1 MPPSTPNPRKRG
13 AATIPISGHER
24 KRAKL
29 HDART
34 IAVQNTEQ
42 ALKTGELD
50 VPAFIKSRE
59 FEIEALQSAMKAS
72 KESSNKRAFQI
83 VPRDMRRRTASHNVK
98 RVPKRLRPRA
108 TREMQ
113 SDNTPTVSARRRK
126 PSGSLRFRKE
136 TARKL
141 QTMAKKKDITAKILA
156 KISGSRRTENV
167 LRQPPRAQT
176 KFRKRQKHKTWLPT
190 HVWHAKRAKMIV
202 RWRFAV
208 AETPTDKS
216 YRVAHRASGMRGCIA
231 WDESYFS
238 TIMLRGKERD
248 VKGVMK
254 ALCPKDGNPMSKKVV
269 AGTRA
274 SDTFAYRAGRYPL
287 DLIAP
292 IKVIWCAPEDSEAPL
307 EERIRKLLIRVH
319 PSAFLELW
327 EELLSTAKPLKV
339 TVEDLRFEIG
349 SIEITGPDATNSL
362 LAVLNPT
369 DATDEDSP
377 SGVWKNLRGLTNPSS
392 LPLGAC
398 LSFDV
403 SDPRL
408 RDPPRL
414 PEDRR
419 RLEEIQEIIF
429 KVTSTWSIDRTQPP
443 SSLFSREA
451 RAAAVKSQSSQKK
464 INKRKGE
471 AVPGEHPPPLP
482 SDPRIPIVLLATRR
496 SSSEKGVSGAI
507 GSWTILLPWK
517 WVQPVWYGIVH
528 SSPNVKFGG
537 LDELRQIDYENSN
550 RHFPDDFPGTKAG
563 IAEELRKGVE
573 RKEWWDKRPK
583 GKRVEWSSVKIGN
596 MRGEVGDGFV
606 CDWAYLLKG
615 KEIDITQS
623 DNSMELSMDA
633 TESTKSIA
641 STRTAAFMNATEFTG
656 DTMSIPATELEVSIE
671 SSKYSESAMSSMDID
686 KPPPNLPVISS
697 SIPTPTVFKDT
708 PTTTTATPSK
718 QSQQSHP
725 WIIPSSMVRYILA
738 APNSPLPK
746 PLATVHPTIL
756 SAGVFSIK
764 LFFPQR
770 STPTPRSRI
779 YSLPTNSP
787 ALKAKWKAVMSQKS
801 QGKRPGKATE
811 LPDVPGEEDLI
822 GFVTTGDFNL
832 KEGRGTGVGALS
844 WQKIFGRGKKVGEVV
859 GKACIVRDVG
869 SGIGRL
875 AYWEVID

>member
-1 MPPSTPNPRKRG
+1 MSSSTPNPRKRG
-13 AATIPISGHER
+13 AATMPISGHER

-29 HDART
+29 QDART
-34 IAVQNTEQ
+34 IAIQSTEQ

-59 FEIEALQSAMKAS
+59 FEIEALQSAMKSS

-126 PSGSLRFRKE
+126 PSGSLRSRKE

-141 QTMAKKKDITAKILA
+141 QTMAKKKDITAQILA
-156 KISGSRRTENV
+156 KISGGRRTENV

-190 HVWHAKRAKMIV
+190 HVWHAKRSKMVV

-208 AETPTDKS
+208 AETPTDKC

-231 WDESYFS
+231 WDESYYS

-248 VKGVMK
+248 IKEVMN
-254 ALCPKDGNPMSKKVV
+254 ALCPKDENPMSKKVV

-274 SDTFAYRAGRYPL
+274 SDTFIYRAGGYPL
-287 DLIAP
+287 GLIAP
-292 IKVIWCAPEDSEAPL
+292 VNIVWCVPEDPEDHR
-307 EERIRKLLIRVH
+307 EERMRKLLIRVH

-327 EELLSTAKPLKV
+327 EVLLPTTKPFKV
-339 TVEDLRFEIG
+339 TVEDLRYEIG

-362 LAVLNPT
+362 LAALNPV
-369 DATDEDSP
+369 DATDGDSP
-377 SGVWKNLRGLTNPSS
+377 SGIWRNLRGLTNPSS

-398 LSFDV
+398 LSFNV
-403 SDPRL
+403 IDPRL

-414 PEDRR
+414 SEDKRKF
-419 RLEEIQEIIF
+419 EEIQETVF
-429 KVTSTWSIDRTQPP
+429 KVASTWPIDRTQPP

-471 AVPGEHPPPLP
+471 AVPGEYPSPLP
-482 SDPRIPIVLLATRR
+482 TDPRIPIVLLATRR
-496 SSSEKGVSGAI
+496 SYAEKGGSGAI
-507 GSWTILLPWK
+507 GSWTVLLPWK
-517 WVQPVWYGIVH
+517 WVQPVWYSIIH
-528 SSPNVKFGG
+528 SGSNVKFGG
-537 LDELRQIDYENSN
+537 LDELRQISYESSK

-563 IAEELRKGVE
+563 VVEELRKGVE

-583 GKRVEWSSVKIGN
+583 GKRVEWGSVKVGN
-596 MRGEVGDGFV
+596 KKGEVGDGFV
-606 CDWAYLLKG
+606 CDWAYLLEG
-615 KEIDITQS
+615 KNIEITQG
-623 DNSMELSMDA
+623 DDSMELPTDA
-633 TESTKSIA
+633 TKSTEDTVPSG
-641 STRTAAFMNATEFTG
+641 TTAFMSMTESIG
-656 DTMSIPATELEVSIE
+656 DTISMPTAEPEVSIE
-671 SSKYSESAMSSMDID
+671 NPKYSMDID

-697 SIPTPTVFKDT
+697 SIPTFFKDT
-708 PTTTTATPSK
+708 SMATAISPPMPT
-718 QSQQSHP
+718 SQQSHI
-725 WIIPSSMVRYILA
+725 WAIPSNVIRYILA
-738 APNSPLPK
+738 APNSSLPK
-746 PLATVHPTIL
+746 PLTTLHPRIL
-756 SAGVFSIK
+756 SAGVFPIK
-764 LFFPQR
+764 LVLPQR
-770 STPTPRSRI
+770 GTPTPRARI
-779 YSLPTNSP
+779 YSLPTNNP

-801 QGKRPGKATE
+801 RGKRPGKATE
-811 LPDVPGEEDLI
+811 LPDTPGEEDLI

-832 KEGRGTGVGALS
+832 REGRGAGVGALS
-844 WQKIFGRGKKVGEVV
+844 WQKVFGRGKKMGGAVGR
-859 GKACIVRDVG
+859 ACIVRDVG

>member
-1 MPPSTPNPRKRG
+1 MPPSTLNPRKRG
-13 AATIPISGHER
+13 AAAAPISGHER

-29 HDART
+29 QDVRT

-59 FEIEALQSAMKAS
+59 FEIEALQNAMKAS

-98 RVPKRLRPRA
+98 RVPTRLRPRA

-113 SDNTPTVSARRRK
+113 SDNTPTGSARRRK

-141 QTMAKKKDITAKILA
+141 QTMAKKKDITARILA
-156 KISGSRRTENV
+156 KIPGSRRTENV

-216 YRVAHRASGMRGCIA
+216 HRVAHRASGMRGCIA

-238 TIMLRGKERD
+238 TVMLRGKERGI
-248 VKGVMK
+248 KEVMK

-269 AGTRA
+269 AGARA
-274 SDTFAYRAGRYPL
+274 SDTFIYRAGRYPL
-287 DLIAP
+287 GLVAP
-292 IKVIWCAPEDSEAPL
+292 VKIIWCVPEDPEDL
-307 EERIRKLLIRVH
+307 REERMRKLLIRVH

-327 EELLSTAKPLKV
+327 EVLLPIAKPLKV

-362 LAVLNPT
+362 LAVLNPA
-369 DATDEDSP
+369 DATDGDSP
-377 SGVWKNLRGLTNPSS
+377 SGVWRNLRGLTNPSS

-403 SDPRL
+403 LDPRL

-414 PEDRR
+414 PEDKRKF
-419 RLEEIQEIIF
+419 EEIQETIF

-443 SSLFSREA
+443 SPLFSREA
-451 RAAAVKSQSSQKK
+451 RAAAVKSQSSQKR

-471 AVPGEHPPPLP
+471 AVPGEHPSPLP
-482 SDPRIPIVLLATRR
+482 TDPRIPIVLLATRR
-496 SSSEKGVSGAI
+496 SSTEKGVSGAI

-528 SSPNVKFGG
+528 SGSNVKFGG
-537 LDELRQIDYENSN
+537 LDELRQINYENSN

-563 IAEELRKGVE
+563 MAEELRKGVE

-583 GKRVEWSSVKIGN
+583 GKRVEWGSVKIGDKK
-596 MRGEVGDGFV
+596 GEVGDGFV

-615 KEIDITQS
+615 EGIEVTQS
-623 DNSMELSMDA
+623 DGSMEFSMDA
-633 TESTKSIA
+633 TESTERIT
-641 STRTAAFMNATEFTG
+641 STGATPFIRAIESTG
-656 DTMSIPATELEVSIE
+656 DATPTPAAEPGVSVE
-671 SSKYSESAMSSMDID
+671 SSKYSENMMSSMDID
-686 KPPPNLPVISS
+686 KPPPNLPVISP
-697 SIPTPTVFKDT
+697 SIPTPFKDT
-708 PTTTTATPSK
+708 TIATTISAPMTT
-718 QSQQSHP
+718 SQQTHI
-725 WIIPSSMVRYILA
+725 WTIPSSMIHYTLA

-746 PLATVHPTIL
+746 PLATLHPKIL
-756 SAGVFSIK
+756 SAGVFPIK
-764 LFFPQR
+764 LAFPQR
-770 STPTPRSRI
+770 STPAPRARI
-779 YSLPTNSP
+779 YSLPTNNP
-787 ALKAKWKAVMSQKS
+787 TLKAKWKAVMSQKS
-801 QGKRPGKATE
+801 QGKRLGKATE
-811 LPDVPGEEDLI
+811 LPDAPGEEDLI

-844 WQKIFGRGKKVGEVV
+844 WQRVFGRGKKVDGVV

-869 SGIGRL
+869 SGIGKL

>member
-1 MPPSTPNPRKRG
+1 MPPSIPNPRKRG
-13 AATIPISGHER
+13 AAAMPISGPER

-29 HDART
+29 QDART

-50 VPAFIKSRE
+50 VPAFVKSRE
-59 FEIEALQSAMKAS
+59 FEIEALQNAMKAS

-98 RVPKRLRPRA
+98 RVPKRLQPRA

-141 QTMAKKKDITAKILA
+141 QTMAKKKEVTAQILA
-156 KISGSRRTENV
+156 KISRSRRTENV
-167 LRQPPRAQT
+167 LREPPRAQT

-190 HVWHAKRAKMIV
+190 HVWHAKRAKMVV

-208 AETPTDKS
+208 AETPTDKI

-238 TIMLRGKERD
+238 TIMLRGRERD
-248 VKGVMK
+248 VKEVMK
-254 ALCPKDGNPMSKKVV
+254 ALCPKDGNPMSNKVI

-274 SDTFAYRAGRYPL
+274 SDTFIYRAGRYPL

-292 IKVIWCAPEDSEAPL
+292 VKVIWCVPEDSEAPQ

-327 EELLSTAKPLKV
+327 EELLPTAKPLKV
-339 TVEDLRFEIG
+339 AVEDLRFEIG

-362 LAVLNPT
+362 LAVLNPF
-369 DATDEDSP
+369 DATDGDSP
-377 SGVWKNLRGLTNPSS
+377 SGIWKYLRGLTNPSF

-403 SDPRL
+403 IDPRL
-408 RDPPRL
+408 RDPPRQ
-414 PEDRR
+414 PVDKRKF
-419 RLEEIQEIIF
+419 EEVQETIF
-429 KVTSTWSIDRTQPP
+429 RVTSTWPIDRTQPP

-471 AVPGEHPPPLP
+471 AVPGEYPSPLP
-482 SDPRIPIVLLATRR
+482 TDPRIPIVLLATRR
-496 SSSEKGVSGAI
+496 QSAEKGVSGAI

-537 LDELRQIDYENSN
+537 LDESRQIDYENSN

-563 IAEELRKGVE
+563 IMEELRKGVE

-583 GKRVEWSSVKIGN
+583 GKRVVWDSVKIGN
-596 MRGEVGDGFV
+596 KKGEVGDGFV
-606 CDWAYLLKG
+606 CDWAYLLGG
-615 KEIDITQS
+615 KKVDTTQS
-623 DNSMELSMDA
+623 NDLIELSTDA
-633 TESTKSIA
+633 TESTEGIA
-641 STRTAAFMNATEFTG
+641 PTGTTAFMSVPESTG
-656 DTMSIPATELEVSIE
+656 DTVSIPAGESEVSIE
-671 SSKYSESAMSSMDID
+671 NSEYSEKMMSSMDID
-686 KPPPNLPVISS
+686 KPPPNLPVASLS
-697 SIPTPTVFKDT
+697 TPTLFKS
-708 PTTTTATPSK
+708 TTTTAVISPSK
-718 QSQQSHP
+718 PIPQQTHP
-725 WIIPSSMVRYILA
+725 WTIPSSIIRCILA
-738 APNSPLPK
+738 VPNSPLPK
-746 PLATVHPTIL
+746 PLATLHPKIL

-764 LFFPQR
+764 LVFPQR
-770 STPTPRSRI
+770 STPTPRARI
-779 YSLPTNSP
+779 YSLPTNAP
-787 ALKAKWKAVMSQKS
+787 ALKAKWKAVMSRKS
-801 QGKRPGKATE
+801 QGKCPGKATE
-811 LPDVPGEEDLI
+811 LPDVPDEEDLI

-844 WQKIFGRGKKVGEVV
+844 WQKVFGRGNKIVEAV

>member
-1 MPPSTPNPRKRG
+1 MPPSTPNPRKRA
-13 AATIPISGHER
+13 AATMPISGRER

-29 HDART
+29 QDVRT

-50 VPAFIKSRE
+50 VSAFIKSRE
-59 FEIEALQSAMKAS
+59 FEIEALQNAMKAS
-72 KESSNKRAFQI
+72 KESSNKRAFQV

-108 TREMQ
+108 TKEMQ

-141 QTMAKKKDITAKILA
+141 QTMAKKKDITAQILA
-156 KISGSRRTENV
+156 KIPSARGTENV

-208 AETPTDKS
+208 AETPTEKS

-248 VKGVMK
+248 VKEVMK
-254 ALCPKDGNPMSKKVV
+254 VLCPKDGNPISKKVV

-274 SDTFAYRAGRYPL
+274 SDTYIYKAGRYPL

-292 IKVIWCAPEDSEAPL
+292 VKVIWCVPEEPEAPQ

-327 EELLSTAKPLKV
+327 EELLPTAKPSKV
-339 TVEDLRFEIG
+339 AVEDLRFEIG

-362 LAVLNPT
+362 LAVLNPI
-369 DATDEDSP
+369 DAKDEDSP
-377 SGVWKNLRGLTNPSS
+377 SGVWKTLRGLTNPSS

-414 PEDRR
+414 PEDKRKF
-419 RLEEIQEIIF
+419 EETQETIF
-429 KVTSTWSIDRTQPP
+429 KITSTWSIDRTQPP

-451 RAAAVKSQSSQKK
+451 RTAAVKLQSSQKK

-471 AVPGEHPPPLP
+471 AIPGEYPSPLP
-482 SDPRIPIVLLATRR
+482 TDPKIPIVLLTTRR
-496 SSSEKGVSGAI
+496 SSAERGVSGAI
-507 GSWTILLPWK
+507 GSWTVLLPWK

-528 SSPNVKFGG
+528 SGPNIKFGG
-537 LDELRQIDYENSN
+537 LDELRQINYENSN
-550 RHFPDDFPGTKAG
+550 GNFPDDFPGTKAG
-563 IAEELRKGVE
+563 MTEELRKGVE

-583 GKRVEWSSVKIGN
+583 GKRIEWGSVKIGSKK
-596 MRGEVGDGFV
+596 GEIGDGFV
-606 CDWAYLLKG
+606 CDWAYLLKE
-615 KEIDITQS
+615 KRVDITQS
-623 DNSMELSMDA
+623 DDSTELSTDASESTEGVAPIGTTASMSA
-633 TESTKSIA
+633 TEP
-641 STRTAAFMNATEFTG
+641 TE
-656 DTMSIPATELEVSIE
+656 DTISSIPFAEPEVS
-671 SSKYSESAMSSMDID
+671 SENSECSGDMSSMDID
-686 KPPPNLPVISS
+686 KPPPNLPLMSS
-697 SIPTPTVFKDT
+697 SIPTSSKD
-708 PTTTTATPSK
+708 TTTTTTTSLPK
-718 QSQQSHP
+718 LPSQQPHP
-725 WIIPSSMVRYILA
+725 WTIPSSMIRCILST
-738 APNSPLPK
+738 PNSPLPK
-746 PLATVHPTIL
+746 PLATLHPEIL
-756 SAGVFSIK
+756 SAGLFSIK
-764 LFFPQR
+764 LVFPQR
-770 STPTPRSRI
+770 STPTPRARI
-779 YSLPTNSP
+779 YSLPTNNP
-787 ALKAKWKAVMSQKS
+787 ALKAQWKAVMSKKS

-811 LPDVPGEEDLI
+811 LPDVPSEEDLI
-822 GFVTTGDFNL
+822 GFVTMGDFNL
-832 KEGRGTGVGALS
+832 KEGKGTGVGALS
-844 WQKIFGRGKKVGEVV
+844 WQKVFGRGKKVGEAV